1 MMKKSEAQAI
11 NLQFGDDPDFALDQ
25 FKKFADEETDKVE
38 VEKADAKPDAKP
50 VDKTV
55 ALADEDTD
63 ALINALPDV
72 GAMPDMGVT
81 PETEAI
87 AEEVSAPV
95 TGIDALIEKLDA
107 IIKDKEAK
115 KEDIKTAED
124 LKARLEELKAA
135 EKNAQD
141 FLDKTQ
147 VVAVEVDAVEGPL
160 GGGAGTM
167 EAEITKPPEV

>member
-38 VEKADAKPDAKP
+38 ATKKPA
-50 VDKTV
+50 DKTV
-55 ALADEDTD
+55 ALADEAATD
-63 ALINALPDV
+63 DLINALPDV

-167 EAEITKPPEV
+167 EAEITKPTEA

>member
-38 VEKADAKPDAKP
+38 ATKKP

-55 ALADEDTD
+55 ALADEAATD
-63 ALINALPDV
+63 DLINALPDV
-72 GAMPDMGVT
+72 GALPDVM

-147 VVAVEVDAVEGPL
+147 VVAVEVEAVEGPL
-160 GGGAGTM
+160 GGGAGAM